1 MRSIALAVVLGSVL
15 ALAGA
20 IAPAQQP
27 DAPSAAPQ
35 QPPSGGDQ
43 PPAAQPEPPPSLPP
57 SAYAVGDPPP
67 PVEKSY
73 RKKPAKVF
81 EALMSVLKE
90 TEVPIETSDAATG
103 YVKSQL
109 LAFDYKR
116 FYNVATPPPDLT
128 KERPI
133 RQRMGLNSGW
143 FSIEAQIAKAEGG
156 SHVTMQAYIEERAFN
171 AKEGRMLN
179 VQRWS
184 NGTIEKYF
192 YDRIDQALGV
202 K

>member
-1 MRSIALAVVLGSVL
+1 LRSIALAVVLGSVL
-15 ALAGA
+15 ALTGA
-20 IAPAQQP
+20 LANAQQP
-27 DAPSAAPQ
+27 EAPAAPP
-35 QPPSGGDQ
+35 QPPAGDQ
-43 PPAAQPEPPPSLPP
+43 PPAAQPEAPPSLPP

-67 PVEKSY
+67 PVEKTY
-73 RKKPAKVF
+73 RKKPMKVF

-90 TEVPIETSDAATG
+90 MEVPVETSDAATG

-116 FYNVATPPPDLT
+116 FYDVATPPPELT

-133 RQRMGLNSGW
+133 RQRVGLNSGW
-143 FSIEAQIAKAEGG
+143 FSIEAQIARAKGG
-156 SHVTMQAYIEERAFN
+156 SHVTLQAYIEERAFN
-171 AKEGRMLN
+171 AKEGRMLH

-184 NGTIEKYF
+184 NGRIEKYF
-192 YDRIDQALGV
+192 YDKMDQALGV